1 MTLSVVGG
9 EARMPV
15 HNKKRIRS
23 GAWGRWH
30 NRGGLDNK
38 KAPGGAV
45 IRINIAV
52 VKEGMGDKPCG
63 LTLSANG
70 KE

>member
-15 HNKKRIRS
+15 HSSKRIRS

-30 NRGGLDNK
+30 NSGGKENNK
-38 KAPGGAV
+38 KAPEGAFDQAGMSGQVMSGAV
-45 IRINIAV
+45 
-52 VKEGMGDKPCG
+52 DKSSRFKA
-63 LTLSANG
+63 TR
-70 KE
+70 